1 MAPTLKDRILAE
13 IHPDEVIDLAKRLVS
28 IPSLTT
34 EETPVA
40 EFLDAFLRQNG
51 LESELMETDPGRFQT
66 IGRLRGSGR
75 GRSLMLDGHIDIDP
89 IPGGWKRDPW
99 RPVVEGDRLYGAGIF
114 NMKGGVTAL
123 VMAGVAAKRAGVS
136 LAGDLVLACV
146 VGELQGGVGT
156 VHFLKKGLRADYAI
170 VPEPYTTSNIIT
182 KHTGVVEFAVNV
194 VGRTA
199 HISRKHEGINA
210 ILKMGDVVRALDEV
224 QFRHEPDPDLPGLPR
239 LNVGSIVGGRGPACE
254 LRGPN
259 MVPDYCTAY
268 VDVRFPH
275 GMTPDSIVAD
285 VRAALDR
292 LTARDSE
299 LHYEIEIPMKP
310 ERRAIR
316 EVMMPLSV
324 PVSHPL
330 VQTLKANVTAIMGQ
344 APAVGAVVPFSYAG
358 NDTSHLYAAGIPCCL
373 YGPGGGFT
381 DGSADRW
388 TSVEQIVTCT
398 RVFGAMI
405 ADLCGN
411 PV

>member
-1 MAPTLKDRILAE
+1 MAQSVKERILARIE
-13 IHPDEVIDLAKRLVS
+13 PDEVVDVAKRLVE

-40 EFLDAFLRQNG
+40 EFLDGFLRREG
-51 LESELMETDPGRFQT
+51 LESQLMETDPGRLQT
-66 IGRLRGSGR
+66 LGRLPGTGG

-89 IPGGWKRDPW
+89 IPGGWARDPW
-99 RPVVEGDRLYGAGIF
+99 RPTVEGDRLYGAGIF
-114 NMKGGVTAL
+114 NMKGGVTAM
-123 VMAGVAAKRAGVS
+123 VMAGVAARRAGVP
-136 LAGDLVLACV
+136 LRGDVLLACV

-156 VHFLKKGLRADYAI
+156 VALLRRGVRADYAI

-194 VGRTA
+194 IGRTA
-199 HISRKHEGINA
+199 HISRKHEGVNA
-210 ILKMGDVVRALDEV
+210 ILKMADVVRALEAV
-224 QFRHEPDPDLPGLPR
+224 EFRHRPDPDLPGLPR
-239 LNVGSIVGGRGPACE
+239 LNVGSVIGGRGPGCE

-275 GMTPDSIVAD
+275 GMTPESIVAD
-285 VRAALDR
+285 VREALDR
-292 LTARDSE
+292 LAAADRD
-299 LHYEIEIPMKP
+299 LRYEVEIPMKP
-310 ERRAIR
+310 ERKAIR

-324 PVSHPL
+324 PVEHPL
-330 VQTLKANVTAIMGQ
+330 VQTLRRNVTEIMGKE
-344 APAVGAVVPFSYAG
+344 PAVGAVVPFSYAG

-373 YGPGGGFT
+373 YGPGGGYT
-381 DGSADRW
+381 EGSADRW

-405 ADLCGN
+405 ADLCA
-411 PV
+411 